1 MKEEDTAKLNIVAIG
16 GGTGLSSLLR
26 GLKLF
31 DDIDI
36 YAVVAITDEGG
47 SSGKIREEL
56 KIPPPG
62 DVRNNLIALA
72 KDETLLYQLFNFRF
86 QTNGTLK
93 GHNVGNIIL
102 AALTKILGSFSEAVR
117 ETSRILAIKGK
128 VLPVSD
134 KLVRLVAEMEDG
146 SEIVGE
152 TKIVE
157 SKSRIKK
164 VCLSEKVEALP
175 EVVEAMAKADGIIIG
190 PGSLYTSLIS
200 NLLVEG
206 VKESIV
212 ENKQAIKIYVANI
225 MTQPGETIGYTLSDH
240 VKEIVNYLG
249 CSLDYV
255 IANSQK
261 LSDEDLKRYRAQGS
275 EQVKLDIEKIDTPVF
290 AEPLLRMEIDPRDGL
305 SKARHDSEKL
315 GKLVK
320 RLLSW

>member
-1 MKEEDTAKLNIVAIG
+1 VKKEGTLDLNVVAIG

-26 GLKLF
+26 GLKIF
-31 DDIDI
+31 EDVDIH
-36 YAVVAITDEGG
+36 AVVAITDEGG
-47 SSGKIREEL
+47 SSGRIREEL

-72 KDETLLYQLFNFRF
+72 KDESLLYQLFNFRF

-102 AALTKILGSFSEAVR
+102 AALTKILGSFSEAVK
-117 ETSRILAIKGK
+117 ETSRILAIKGE

-134 KLVRLVAEMEDG
+134 RLVRLVAEMEDG

-152 TKIVE
+152 TEIVK
-157 SKSRIKK
+157 SKSRIREIR
-164 VCLSEKVEALP
+164 LSEKVEALP
-175 EVVEAMAKADGIIIG
+175 EVTEAIEKADGIIIG

-206 VKESIV
+206 VKECIV
-212 ENKQAIKIYVANI
+212 ENKRAIKIYVANI

-240 VKEIVNYLG
+240 VNEIVKYLG
-249 CSLDYV
+249 CNVNYV

-261 LSDEDLKRYRAQGS
+261 LPNQDLERYKAQGS
-275 EQVKLDIEKIDTPVF
+275 EQVKLDIEKIEVPVF
-290 AEPLLRMEIDPRDGL
+290 AEPLLKMEVDPRDGL